1 MAVMDGKALTHR
13 ICAMDHCR
21 EPLVD
26 YKSGCFCH
34 LHLENENH
42 GNRGLDGLPFRPDQE
57 DAETDLGHTFR
68 ARRTYCVQTIQ
79 WACGMPI
86 GWGKCYEIESVSQV
100 LQLVNFWFPPEGPR
114 PAFIVYDN
122 ACKLLAHIVTQNT
135 HDLWLTTTRFV
146 VDAWHYI
153 NHRSTDHLCR
163 EWCNPAPLNGSQPDL
178 VILERDG
185 MGQMRASRAF
195 NTEVAE
201 QFNAWMDGFE
211 SQLRQMTDFNFDFF
225 LHSVMLLYKEEV
237 EQRVESKQRGI
248 PNY

>member
-1 MAVMDGKALTHR
+1 MAVMDGKTLTHR
-13 ICAMDHCR
+13 ICAMDRCW

-26 YKSGCFCH
+26 YKSGHFCH
-34 LHLENENH
+34 LHLENENVC
-42 GNRGLDGLPFRPDQE
+42 GINMCGRPIAGEGDVTCNLPAHPDQE
-57 DAETDLGHTFR
+57 DAEPDLGHTIH
-68 ARRTYCVQTIQ
+68 ACRTYCIQTIQ

-86 GWGKCYEIESVSQV
+86 GWGKCYEIES
-100 LQLVNFWFPPEGPR
+100 GAR
-114 PAFIVYDN
+114 PAFIVYEN
-122 ACKLLAHIVTQNT
+122 VCKLLAHIVTQNA
-135 HDLWLTTTRFV
+135 HDMWLTTTRFV
-146 VDAWHYI
+146 VDTWHYI
-153 NHRSTDHLCR
+153 NHRSTDCLCR
-163 EWCNPAPLNGSQPDL
+163 EWCNPAPLNGCQPDL

-225 LHSVMLLYKEEV
+225 IHSVMLLYKEEV
-237 EQRVESKQRGI
+237 EQRVEGKQRAI